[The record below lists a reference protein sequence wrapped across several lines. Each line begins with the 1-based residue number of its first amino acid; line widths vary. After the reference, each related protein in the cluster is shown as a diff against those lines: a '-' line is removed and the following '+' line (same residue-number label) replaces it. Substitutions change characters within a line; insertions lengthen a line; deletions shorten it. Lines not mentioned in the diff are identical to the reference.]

1 MNSSRSGR
9 SGVSHVALRRRLATA
24 VLALGVMSCGSQDPM
39 SAPSL
44 ARGGGSTGAKGPTV
58 SATNPRFAAR
68 GVTLNVQVTGSG
80 FSPGDRAVW
89 ALKGDTTFA
98 VTRIKVNSTTY
109 VSATQLTANVT
120 LGADAQVDLYD
131 VVVVTLAGKKGIG
144 IEMFEVTLEIIDLGL
159 GDGSVATGINGNAQI
174 VGRSSGGAFVWEG
187 GVITYLQRLPGAAG
201 AQAEDI
207 NAGGAIVGTSGSR
220 AVVWKPRSGGGYD
233 PPVDL
238 GTLGGCCSE
247 ALAINDD
254 GTIAGDSR
262 LPGDAVSHAV
272 YWDSDGQIH
281 DIQTVQGGES
291 FTWGVER
298 AGIPAS
304 LSVHRRHRDGAAS
317 RDRWRARG
325 RPGYQYPGPG
335 RRVERAF
342 PWGPAACDA
351 VGRRCRRRFGNSWG
365 SQQRGDCHDRRRSS
379 GRAERDRRS
388 TRWKY
393 AIPRISMD
401 FERRNE
407 GARLGIFQGLQ
418 LRPGVGHQRQWMDRR
433 REWGIQWRS
442 AGHLVEA
449 AGVLMAYRRRGFRDR
464 TGAPPIGAKGRA
476 YSADAITFS
485 SMAIGVGS
493 RDTSTVVR
501 VGRLVA
507 KASA

>member
-9 SGVSHVALRRRLATA
+9 FGVSQLALRRAARRLATA
-24 VLALGVMSCGSQDPM
+24 GLVLGVMSCGGQDPT

-44 ARGGGSTGAKGPTV
+44 ARGGGTAGTKGPAV

-68 GVTLNVQVTGSG
+68 GVSLDVQVIGSG

-89 ALKGDTTFA
+89 ALNGDTTFA

-144 IEMFEVTLEIIDLGL
+144 IELFEVTLEIIDLGL

-201 AQAEDI
+201 AQADDI

-220 AVVWKPRSGGGYD
+220 AVVWKPRSVGGYD
-233 PPVDL
+233 PPIDL

-247 ALAINDD
+247 ATAINDD

-272 YWDSDGQIH
+272 YWDSNGQIH

-291 FTWGVER
+291 FTWG
-298 AGIPAS
+298 IN
-304 LSVHRRHRDGAAS
+304 SVGQVVGQWDG
-317 RDRWRARG
+317 
-325 RPGYQYPGPG
+325 PGYQQAFRYTAGIGMELLPAIGGLQGVALDINTLGQVVGWSEPSPGAPLHATLWDGNAVVDMGTLGGSSSVAIATTEDG
-335 RRVERAF
+335 RV
-342 PWGPAACDA
+342 
-351 VGRRCRRRFGNSWG
+351 VGRSVTAARRGG
-365 SQQRGDCHDRRRSS
+365 STQYVAFLWTSS
-379 GRAERDRRS
+379 GGMKALGSASFKDYN
-388 TRWKY
+388 Y
-393 AIPRISMD
+393 AQAWDINANGWIVGENGP
-401 FERRNE
+401 FN
-407 GARLGIFQGLQ
+407 GARRATLWKPQG
-418 LRPGVGHQRQWMDRR
+418 
-433 REWGIQWRS
+433 
-442 AGHLVEA
+442 
-449 AGVLMAYRRRGFRDR
+449 F
-464 TGAPPIGAKGRA
+464 
-476 YSADAITFS
+476 
-485 SMAIGVGS
+485 
-493 RDTSTVVR
+493 
-501 VGRLVA
+501 
-507 KASA
+507 